1 MKREVIIPFRV
12 SAREKEEL
20 EKKAAACGWSLSDY
34 IRACIEGKH
43 VTVIEGAD
51 ALTDELRRIGNNLNQ
66 ITAKINEY
74 TLATTTNLV
83 NAQTNEWDGELLEK
97 LGIKNTEVFLL
108 YL

>member
-34 IRACIEGKH
+34 IRACISATP

-66 ITAKINEY
+66 LTRHA
-74 TLATTTNLV
+74 
-83 NAQTNEWDGELLEK
+83 
-97 LGIKNTEVFLL
+97 NTGFVDVVDLRETRREVARIWQSLNSL
-108 YL
+108 CQGAR

>member
-20 EKKAAACGWSLSDY
+20 EKKGAACSWSLSDY
-34 IRACIEGKH
+34 IRACIDGKH

-66 ITAKINEY
+66 LTRHAN
-74 TLATTTNLV
+74 TGLV
-83 NAQTNEWDGELLEK
+83 DVVDLRETRREVARIWQLLNSLCQEAR
-97 LGIKNTEVFLL
+97 
-108 YL
+108 

>member
-34 IRACIEGKH
+34 IRACISATH

-66 ITAKINEY
+66 LTRYANGR
-74 TLATTTNLV
+74 TTSSTFASTPCATP
-83 NAQTNEWDGELLEK
+83 ARRSWSRRACK
-97 LGIKNTEVFLL
+97 
-108 YL
+108 